1 MLTEKPTSDAFA
13 AVAARRVIIMAIRM
27 RFMFG
32 SFPWCLI
39 LPIVL
44 NQPLTLN
51 GSGLL
56 IGKTN
61 GAAFGLQRLYD
72 HLHIVL
78 QAM

>member
-1 MLTEKPTSDAFA
+1 
-13 AVAARRVIIMAIRM
+13 V
-27 RFMFG
+27 
-32 SFPWCLI
+32 LI

-61 GAAFGLQRLYD
+61 GAAFGLQHLYD
-72 HLHIVL
+72 RLHIVL

>member
-1 MLTEKPTSDAFA
+1 
-13 AVAARRVIIMAIRM
+13 
-27 RFMFG
+27 MFG